1 MVKGRREERGSDG
14 PKGDA
19 PAGRRQRSARDQA
32 ESGREWACARDDV
45 RGAVQGAGGQ
55 SPERV
60 SAQGR
65 KSSRSLQRRGGN
77 RHACGG
83 RCKAPA
89 VKAGGSEW
97 RSPVAHGGK
106 LRVDKRMSL
115 PGDSGSW
122 QGRTCTCLKSKV
134 MLPVG
139 VKPCERGKE
148 KGLSLGVHPSPGGSF
163 LQPRGRGRGLSHTE
177 LHRRGAQAGEAT
189 GGRQRVR
196 SQCGPSG
203 RMLRGPRT
211 LAHVPKGPLL
221 FRKAVLAFLVST
233 DTWRYR
239 LKGTLAA
246 DSKRGCYR
254 TQGVCCLRV
263 SRPRMRRGS
272 PRVVSFTWSW

>member
-148 KGLSLGVHPSPGGSF
+148 KGLSLGVHPSRGAASCSPGGEAVGSHTQSCTAGVHKPERPREGGSESEASAGPQDGCSADHEH
-163 LQPRGRGRGLSHTE
+163 LPTCPRGPFSFV
-177 LHRRGAQAGEAT
+177 
-189 GGRQRVR
+189 RQ
-196 SQCGPSG
+196 CLPS
-203 RMLRGPRT
+203 
-211 LAHVPKGPLL
+211 
-221 FRKAVLAFLVST
+221 S
-233 DTWRYR
+233 
-239 LKGTLAA
+239 
-246 DSKRGCYR
+246 
-254 TQGVCCLRV
+254 
-263 SRPRMRRGS
+263 
-272 PRVVSFTWSW
+272 